1 LQNLSCIIENTNI
14 LIKMKDN
21 QELTLEAISD
31 LLQNVLE
38 LIAPET
44 ENIQN

>member
-1 LQNLSCIIENTNI
+1 MQNLSCIIENTNI